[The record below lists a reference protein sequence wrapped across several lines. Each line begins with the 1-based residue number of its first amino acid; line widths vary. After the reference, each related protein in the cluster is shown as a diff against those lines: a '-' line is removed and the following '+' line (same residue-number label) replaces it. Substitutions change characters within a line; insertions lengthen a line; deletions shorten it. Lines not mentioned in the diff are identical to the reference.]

1 MNNVVR
7 VSGDTKATQSKEEY
21 SKAQKKREEE
31 KDPGDWGREKRQAEG
46 FEEFQGVS

>member
-1 MNNVVR
+1 MNNVVI
-7 VSGDTKATQSKEEY
+7 VSGDNKATQSKVEY

-31 KDPGDWGREKRQAEG
+31 QDRGDGGREKRQAEG